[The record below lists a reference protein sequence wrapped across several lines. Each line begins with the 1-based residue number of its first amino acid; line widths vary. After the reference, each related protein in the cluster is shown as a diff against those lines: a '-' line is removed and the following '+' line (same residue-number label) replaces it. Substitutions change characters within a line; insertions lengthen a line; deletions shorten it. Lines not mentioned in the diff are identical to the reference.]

1 MREKI
6 KELLIEFQ
14 KKLEDKF
21 EFSTSELVNLK
32 PAMPGNSGLYLSFEL
47 NKLSISIFFWESGVI
62 DIGSCYFPNGN
73 ADFTNVIDLVY
84 FIHTP
89 KNYKTLFY
97 PEESFNLLIEKL
109 KELEILIENYNI

>member
-21 EFSTSELVNLK
+21 EFSTSELVDLK
-32 PAMPGNSGLYLSFEL
+32 PAMPGNSGLNLRFDS
-47 NKLSISIFFWESGVI
+47 KVSIDIYIWESGII
-62 DIGSCYFPNGN
+62 DIGSCYFSKRIG
-73 ADFTNVIDLVY
+73 DYENVHNLLVY
-84 FIHTP
+84 IYTP
-89 KNYKTLFY
+89 TNYQNLFY

-109 KELEILIENYNI
+109 EELETLIDKI